1 MDIVLFGYIQ
11 KLSEIKALLKSSL
24 DTHVNRIYPLTLS
37 VKNYPKL
44 KKIFK
49 SSLDTHG
56 YWIHTLSL
64 SVKTYPKLKQFLS
77 CSLILLFIG
86 TPCSLSVYV
95 NVIKLELN
103 QHA

>member
-37 VKNYPKL
+37 VK
-44 KKIFK
+44 
-49 SSLDTHG
+49 
-56 YWIHTLSL
+56 
-64 SVKTYPKLKQFLS
+64 TYQKLKQFLS
-77 CSLILLFIG
+77 CPLILLFIG